1 MGIPNLANRRSRGQ
15 ERQSRCKLAM
25 PNLAIH
31 LGYHRPGG
39 PQQPVAAFLPLPI
52 PEFITGGCTRIARK
66 VRYPD
71 DQFPIRSSLSY
82 SYAQLLS

>member
-31 LGYHRPGG
+31 LGYHSACRHATAGRHIAT
-39 PQQPVAAFLPLPI
+39 PVHLGVYRQRLQAN
-52 PEFITGGCTRIARK
+52 R
-66 VRYPD
+66 VD
-71 DQFPIRSSLSY
+71 DAVS
-82 SYAQLLS
+82 